1 MVYCT
6 STKLLITCTICNI
19 PSPFNPPFFYCLYI
33 NASSYICSLLEY
45 TLLIYIKNR
54 QISRRMYIHIRSHA
68 RYILIISACT
78 KIILIHNVFILTRN
92 VSGKFRLHDYLICKE
107 PSGIVNIIKLD
118 KYKNPLK
125 ETHNFTEKFLFIVI
139 DSNIHWN
146 FDAAYH

>member
-1 MVYCT
+1 
-6 STKLLITCTICNI
+6 
-19 PSPFNPPFFYCLYI
+19 
-33 NASSYICSLLEY
+33 
-45 TLLIYIKNR
+45 
-54 QISRRMYIHIRSHA
+54 MYIHIRSHA

-92 VSGKFRLHDYLICKE
+92 VSGKFRLHEYLICKE

>member
-1 MVYCT
+1 MF
-6 STKLLITCTICNI
+6 IIGI
-19 PSPFNPPFFYCLYI
+19 
-33 NASSYICSLLEY
+33 
-45 TLLIYIKNR
+45 LLIYKKKTR
-54 QISRRMYIHIRSHA
+54 QISRRMYIHISSHA

-125 ETHNFTEKFLFIVI
+125 ETHNFTENFLFIVI
-139 DSNIHWN
+139 LTIYWN